1 MKKRTTYNKEM
12 PRLIYLFF
20 SGYSDA
26 GAPSFEKF
34 ARSIGATLAEIK
46 SWKKNKEFE
55 RAWRECSEIR
65 KDYLIDTAL
74 TKRHDPS
81 FVKFLLTT
89 EFGMKE
95 MNEDNENSS
104 FTVSV
109 EVIDDAK
116 GKS

>member
-1 MKKRTTYNKEM
+1 MKKRVHYTKEM
-12 PRLIYLFF
+12 PRQIYLFF
-20 SGYSDA
+20 TTYSDV

-34 ARSIGATLAEIK
+34 ARSIGATLAEIGK
-46 SWKKNKEFE
+46 WRKNKEFD

-89 EFGMKE
+89 EFGVGE
-95 MNEDNENSS
+95 EESGSDGC
-104 FTVSV
+104 FTVNV
-109 EVIDDAK
+109 EVIDDEEPKA
-116 GKS
+116 